1 MANLIEHKRA
11 NFDYEILETFEAGL
25 ELLGCEVKSVR
36 AHHGKLEGGHVTVRG
51 GEAFLMNIEIPPYQP
66 INTEKEYDATRK
78 RRLLLNKK
86 EIVQL
91 ANAEEERGLTIIPL
105 RMYTKGRLLKIAIA
119 IVRGKKKFDKRES
132 IKKRE
137 HERDIAREIKG
148 GR

>member
-1 MANLIEHKRA
+1 
-11 NFDYEILETFEAGL
+11 
-25 ELLGCEVKSVR
+25 VR